1 MTALL
6 SDYFVAT
13 EQRRGGSDINLF
25 ASQVKSEQGGNIDLV
40 APLGAINVGV
50 AGAGASSQSA
60 SRQGVFTIGS
70 GEINALSGKDF
81 QVGPSRVMTLGGG
94 NGSVQIWSSFGD
106 IDAGRGSSTA
116 AATPPPQ
123 VVIRGDLVVLD
134 VSASVSGSGVR
145 ILQKSP
151 DVDISEAQIR
161 VFAPNGFVIA
171 EDAGFEAEDIP
182 PPPRTKGDQIPKP
195 PDTSDPP
202 PPAAPPASESDKV
215 ATNAGTDQ
223 VSKAEDG
230 SASERNSILTVELV
244 GLGEE
249 TTASGCEE
257 DDEDERC
264 KERATRAN

>member
-1 MTALL
+1 M
-6 SDYFVAT
+6 
-13 EQRRGGSDINLF
+13 
-25 ASQVKSEQGGNIDLV
+25 
-40 APLGAINVGV
+40 GAINVGV

-70 GEINALSGKDF
+70 GDINALSGKDF
-81 QVGPSRVMTLGGG
+81 QVGPSRVMSLGGG
-94 NGSVQIWSSFGD
+94 SGSIQIWSSFGD

-151 DVDISEAQIR
+151 DVDISSAQIR

-195 PDTSDPP
+195 PDTTEAP

-215 ATNAGTDQ
+215 AANAGTNQ
-223 VSKAEDG
+223 VSAAEEG
-230 SASERNSILTVELV
+230 GTSERNSILTVELV

-249 TTASGCEE
+249 ATSSGCE
-257 DDEDERC
+257 DDSQEACR
-264 KERATRAN
+264 KRATRAN